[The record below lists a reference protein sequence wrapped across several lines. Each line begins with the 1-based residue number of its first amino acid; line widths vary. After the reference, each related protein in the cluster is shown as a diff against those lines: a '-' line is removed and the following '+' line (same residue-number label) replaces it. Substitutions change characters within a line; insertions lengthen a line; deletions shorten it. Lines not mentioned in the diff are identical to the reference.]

1 MSSSAKTVSFI
12 SASGGVGKTTLS
24 AYLAM
29 WLLENKRVT
38 SSRLLLVDL
47 DPTAGLSLSLMRE
60 EEYQQSVD
68 EKRSLVELYES
79 FFTRG
84 VASANIEDFVTKVK
98 HGGEYWLNILVPGEE
113 LDRMVDELWRPGN
126 PGPSFRRLMER
137 SGVYARYDYVIFDS
151 APFFD
156 ARYTVLSLY
165 AASRYVVVLR
175 PSLVDFRRTTRMLG
189 RLMKHY
195 LNDFGLS
202 TGEFLGRFMGVFNLV
217 RRSREADALLAKG
230 FRGVASARSKQDE
243 RTSDLRSYVDTLE
256 NLINVSKSL
265 IPLSAEISRLE
276 LKELEKESRKSLE
289 EALSDIFKHINM

>member
-156 ARYTVLSLY
+156 MRYTVLSLY

-175 PSLVDFRRTTRMLG
+175 PSLVDFRRTTRMLR
-189 RLMKHY
+189 RLMDY
-195 LNDFGLS
+195 SSDFGLS